1 MKRVDYIK
9 RELCQIITSCKDKEI
24 KDLLSDLYKIPLFQ
38 DTIDSFIKS
47 INEVR
52 VMEWLYEDLEK

>member
-9 RELCQIITSCKDKEI
+9 RELCQIITSYKDEEI
-24 KDLLSDLYKIPLFQ
+24 KDLLSDLYKIPKFQ
-38 DTIDSFIKS
+38 DVIDSIIKN

-52 VMEWLYEDLEK
+52 VMEWLYEELE